1 MYKTILLAVDGSENS
16 LRATDEAVKIASL
29 IPDCQ
34 IIVVFVADFSKS
46 KNEILHAQGKE
57 ELEYARR
64 KKMIPVEEKINS
76 KNINYQL
83 KILRG
88 NPGPTIIEHADQ
100 EKADMVVIGSRG
112 LNTLQEMVL
121 GSVSHEVMK
130 NANCPVLIVK

>member
-34 IIVVFVADFSKS
+34 IVVVFVADFSKS

-64 KKMIPVEEKINS
+64 KKMLPVEEKINS

-88 NPGPTIIEHADQ
+88 NPGPTII
-100 EKADMVVIGSRG
+100 
-112 LNTLQEMVL
+112 
-121 GSVSHEVMK
+121 
-130 NANCPVLIVK
+130 